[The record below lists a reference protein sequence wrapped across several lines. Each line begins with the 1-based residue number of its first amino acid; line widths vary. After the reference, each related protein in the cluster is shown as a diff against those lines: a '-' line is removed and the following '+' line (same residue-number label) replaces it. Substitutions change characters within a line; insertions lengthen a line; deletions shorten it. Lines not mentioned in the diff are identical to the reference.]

1 MAVASPRRR
10 LNTQWF
16 LVGAAAATLKFP
28 EAPGGDDTEQGET
41 HHA

>member
-1 MAVASPRRR
+1 MAMASPRRR

-16 LVGAAAATLKFP
+16 LVGAAAAALKSP

-41 HHA
+41 QHA